1 MGRRRFK
8 WTDLQTDKLKLVL
21 EILKDLREYLPLTL
35 RQIYYQLVSK
45 EYIEN
50 TQSAYTSLSK
60 LIKWG
65 RMDGYIE
72 WNWIEDRVRVFHD
85 LSGWYDSNN
94 FINTSLKYFLKG
106 YKRYLLQTQDK
117 YIEIWIEK
125 DALASIFQRIAEPY
139 TIPVVVCRGFTS
151 ISFLHDFKLRLQ
163 NYQDKEPI
171 MLYFGDFDPSG
182 KEMLPAMKTTLQNE
196 MGTRRIDFKRIALTE
211 EQIDVYKLPNNPRAL
226 KSTDTRAQKH
236 IEKYGPL
243 AVELD
248 ALRPDILT
256 DIVTNAIESEIDMD
270 LFHEEKETEEQEFD
284 KLNNLKEKVKN
295 LIGRV

>member
-1 MGRRRFK
+1 MRRKFK
-8 WTDLQTDKLKLVL
+8 WTKLQKDKLNLVL
-21 EILKDLREYLPLTL
+21 EILNDLREYLPLTL

-45 EYIEN
+45 DYIEN

-65 RMDGYIE
+65 RIDGYIR
-72 WNWIEDRVRVFHD
+72 WNSIEDRVRVFHD
-85 LSGWYDSNN
+85 LTGWYDSNN
-94 FINTSLKYFLKG
+94 FIDDTLKYFLKG
-106 YKRYLLQTQDK
+106 YKRDLLQSQEK

-151 ISFLHDFKLRLQ
+151 ISFLHEFKIRLQ
-163 NYQDKEPI
+163 YHQDKEPI

-182 KEMLPAMKTTLQNE
+182 KEMLLAMKTTLQNE
-196 MGTRRIDFKRIALTE
+196 MGTRKIDFKRIALTE
-211 EQIDVYKLPNNPRAL
+211 EQIQMYKLPNNPRAL

-236 IEKYGPL
+236 IEKYGSL

-248 ALRPDILT
+248 ALRPDTLT
-256 DIVTNAIESEIDMD
+256 YIVTNAIESEIDAE
-270 LFHEEKETEEQEFD
+270 LFLMEKETEEYEFD